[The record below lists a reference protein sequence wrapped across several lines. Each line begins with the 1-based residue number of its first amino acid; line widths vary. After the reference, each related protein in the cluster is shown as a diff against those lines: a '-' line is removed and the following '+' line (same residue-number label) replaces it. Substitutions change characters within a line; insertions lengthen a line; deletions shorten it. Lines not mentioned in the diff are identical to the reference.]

1 MMGMRRRWRLG
12 VRRGLVLLG
21 ALAACPGGA
30 PEPEPGSEPTAGEA
44 STAVDGPAVTTG
56 DGSTS
61 ADPTVGPPMTST
73 SVAST
78 GDSTTIDEPTSGDET
93 AMMPDMGTVMP
104 PPPKLC
110 SLEAIDPDTD
120 PTMVIDAGD
129 GDDQIPTVVGE
140 VLLRNCGCHYTDD
153 VPIGMY
159 VDYISNKVPMAT
171 LADFHVD
178 FMGTFPMGF
187 EDQPVYVATEQR
199 VVHHNPLPM
208 PPFGCGVEGEPG
220 LISAADLELLST
232 WLAAAAPGGAS
243 FP

>member
-1 MMGMRRRWRLG
+1 MMGGRTRWRLG
-12 VRRGLVLLG
+12 MRRGLALLG
-21 ALAACPGGA
+21 VLAACTGVE
-30 PEPEPGSEPTAGEA
+30 PEPEPGTEPSTGEA
-44 STAVDGPAVTTG
+44 STSTAMDGPVVTG
-56 DGSTS
+56 DGSTN
-61 ADPTVGPPMTST
+61 ADPTMGSTTT

-78 GDSTTIDEPTSGDET
+78 GGTTTDEPTSGDET

-110 SLEAIDPDTD
+110 SLEAIDPAAD
-120 PTMVIDAGD
+120 PAMVIDAGD

-153 VPIGMY
+153 VPIGLY
-159 VDYISNKVPMAT
+159 VDYISNSVPMAV

-187 EDQPVYVATEQR
+187 EDQPVYLAVEQR
-199 VVHHNPLPM
+199 VVHHEPLPM

-220 LISAADLELLST
+220 LITAADLELLSD